1 MRQSNKVIR
10 PMTALRP
17 TRFVALLL
25 WLVAWPA
32 AADEL
37 TIERLFSAP
46 DLSGPTLRGATFAPD
61 GERIAYLRAKA
72 DAKDTF
78 DLWAYEIR
86 TRRHVLLVDSARLAT
101 AGGALSAEEEARRE
115 RQRTSS
121 LGGILEYDLSA
132 DGRRILVP
140 LGGDLY
146 VYDLGAP
153 AERAVQ
159 RITQTAAY
167 ETDARFSP
175 RGRYV
180 SFIREQNLHVLELA
194 SGREIA
200 ITQGG
205 GGLVSYGVAEFI
217 AQEEMNRNTGYWW
230 APDESRIAYARVDE
244 APVAE
249 IERFEIH
256 ADSVKVVKQRYPAT
270 GERNADV
277 QLFVT
282 HIEGGPAARV
292 DLGANPDIYLAR
304 VAWFP
309 DARSIAIQR
318 QSRDQKL
325 LTLLKAD
332 AASGATRALLE
343 ERSDTWVDIVDDFV
357 FVGDR
362 GDFLWGS
369 SRSGYH
375 HLYLY
380 GADGTLKHAVTGG
393 EWMVTAEDR
402 GDSLRAIRGVDS
414 RAGLVYF
421 MANMASPIERQ
432 LYVTSY
438 RKPGEPRRISREAG
452 WHTVRMS
459 PDTRYYLDT
468 WSTSEQPPSVALR
481 KLDGSVREALVANT
495 LDATHPYAPY
505 LDAHNPSTFGTL
517 RASDGQTLYYQLTA
531 PKHLVPGKRYPV
543 IVDVYGGPG
552 VLGRVRNAW
561 GNLFRQYLVQSGYV
575 LFTLDNRGTAMRGV
589 QFDTAA
595 FHRLGSIEVEDQV
608 KGVEFLRSLPYVDPA
623 RIGIWGWSYGGY
635 MALMS
640 MMQAPTHFAAGV
652 AGAPV
657 TDFRLYDT
665 HYTERYMGTPAANP
679 AGYAAS
685 NVLAHAE
692 GLAGPLLVI
701 HGMADD
707 NVLFTHSTALFK
719 RLQDLGKP
727 FDVMPYPGGKH
738 GLIRHADMGPHAY
751 QSVKRFFDENL

>member
-1 MRQSNKVIR
+1 MTPPR
-10 PMTALRP
+10 PA
-17 TRFVALLL
+17 RFVAWLLC
-25 WLVAWPA
+25 LVPWPA
-32 AADEL
+32 AAGEL
-37 TIERLFSAP
+37 SIERLFAAP
-46 DLSGPTLRGATFAPD
+46 DLSGPTLRGAAFSPD
-61 GERIAYLRAKA
+61 GRRITYLRAKA
-72 DAKDTF
+72 EAKDTY
-78 DLWAYEIR
+78 DLWAYDLR
-86 TRRHVLLVDSARLAT
+86 TGRHALLVDSARLAT
-101 AGGALSAEEEARRE
+101 AGAALSAEEEARRE

-121 LGGILEYDLSA
+121 LGGILEYDLSP
-132 DGRRILVP
+132 DGRRVLVP

-146 VYDLGAP
+146 LYDTGAP
-153 AERAVQ
+153 AERAM
-159 RITQTAAY
+159 RRLTDTAAY
-167 ETDARFSP
+167 ETDAHFSP

-180 SFIREQNLHVLELA
+180 SFVREQNLFALELA
-194 SGREIA
+194 SGREIQL
-200 ITQGG
+200 TQGCE
-205 GGLVSYGVAEFI
+205 GLVSCGVAEFI

-230 APDESRIAYARVDE
+230 APDESRIAWARVDE
-244 APVAE
+244 TPVAE

-270 GERNADV
+270 GEPNADV
-277 QLFVT
+277 QLHVT
-282 HIEGGPAARV
+282 RLDGGPATRI

-309 DARSIAIQR
+309 DSRSLAIQR
-318 QSRDQKL
+318 QSRDQKT

-332 AASGATRALLE
+332 PASGATRTLLE

-357 FVGDR
+357 FTDDR
-362 GDFLWGS
+362 GGFLWGS

-380 GADGTLKHAVTGG
+380 EADGTLRHPVTNG
-393 EWMVTAEDR
+393 EWMVTADDR
-402 GDSLRAIRGVDS
+402 GDSLRAIRGVD
-414 RAGLVYF
+414 RDRGLVYF
-421 MANMASPIERQ
+421 MANLASPIERQ
-432 LYVTSY
+432 LYAVSY

-459 PDTRYYLDT
+459 PDLRYYLDT
-468 WSTSEQPPSVALR
+468 HSSSEQPPSVTLR
-481 KLDGSVREALVANT
+481 NPDGSVREALVANT
-495 LDATHPYAPY
+495 LDASHPYAPY

-517 RASDGQTLYYQLTA
+517 EASDGQLLYYQLTA
-531 PKHLVPGKRYPV
+531 PKQFEPGKRYPV

-552 VLGRVRNAW
+552 VTGRVRNAW
-561 GNLFRQYLVQSGYV
+561 GNLFRQFLVQSGYV

-589 QFDTAA
+589 KFDTAA

-608 KGVEFLRSLPYVDPA
+608 KGVEYLRTLPYVDPA

-635 MALMS
+635 MTLMS
-640 MMQAPTHFAAGV
+640 MMQAPEHFAVGV

-665 HYTERYMGTPAANP
+665 HYTERYMGTPAENP
-679 AGYAAS
+679 QGYAAS
-685 NVLAHAE
+685 NVLTHAE

-707 NVLFTHSTALFK
+707 NVLFTNSTALFK

-751 QSVKRFFDENL
+751 MSVKRFFDENL